1 MCVARAHD
9 QALQGTLEEA
19 APPEMR
25 RRVGLLVLAAKVGG
39 APLQLWE
46 GDTDDASAGE
56 GGSEPQHADAVGAI
70 SKLCGAGTLHE
81 AMMLAAR
88 FVTQSEHLFVFGEF
102 VPWCRRT
109 CQALLAD
116 NTPRTY
122 LCTTATFTK
131 HTHVFLVSFC
141 WTELL
146 YFDT

>member
-1 MCVARAHD
+1 MCVARAHG

-25 RRVGLLVLAAKVGG
+25 RRVGLLVLAAKGGG

-109 CQALLAD
+109 CQALLAQYPTYVFVYKLQSLQ
-116 NTPRTY
+116 NTHTY
-122 LCTTATFTK
+122 F
-131 HTHVFLVSFC
+131 
-141 WTELL
+141 WYRLL
-146 YFDT
+146 D